1 MGDAVLRMDQL
12 EHVERRHLVEGK
24 GAFER
29 GLGRSSIGHTLSF
42 RLPARELKGAN
53 LGNARAGT
61 VDSLAMPFEVAE
73 STLESLEWARITDAL
88 HIACRTPIGARMLAE
103 SSARDL
109 FEASEAGA
117 RARLDE
123 TSEAR
128 SLLDADEPPP
138 LGGCVDVRP
147 AIGRAEKG
155 GVLEAAELADV
166 RQTLEA
172 LHATLRFFDRRRED
186 APELWEIAAL
196 IGEAPGLET
205 QIGRCLDA
213 AGQVRDSASP
223 TLAAARRDVHKLG
236 GELQTRIERS
246 LQHADIKP
254 HLSDAY
260 YTVRNG
266 RFVLPVKSDS
276 KGHVRGIVHDA
287 SRSGTTLFVEPD
299 GMVELNNKHRQAELT
314 VEREILRVMRE
325 LSAAV
330 ATEAESIYGSLE
342 QLGRLDLAFARGALS
357 RDMDAVLPEIG
368 TEGVFEL
375 PGLRHPLIPS
385 GECVANDLRVGSDFR
400 VLILSGPN
408 AGGKTVALKSIA
420 LAALMVRAGLHVP
433 ADPGARVD
441 LVDRVLADIGDHQ
454 DINESLSTF
463 SAAMA
468 NLAGILRAAGAD
480 TLVCLDEV
488 GVGTDPSEG
497 AAIAQ
502 STLEALADDGAR
514 VITTTHYN
522 LLKEMAEVDARF
534 ENASVEFDPETL
546 APTYRVRIGS
556 PGASSATTVA
566 ARMGVPQG
574 VLDRASALLDREDR
588 RLDRMLAELGA
599 SRALLE
605 SEQAAAATLRAES
618 EQAREEY
625 RTKLARLQER
635 RDKLFG
641 EMRSELD
648 SSFREA
654 HGEVSRIIAELQRAP
669 SSRRAA
675 DAKAKLDS
683 LRDETDRAQKARGL
697 EPKKPADP
705 TETSYAPVDW
715 PKARV
720 GDAVRTPGGGQG
732 TLVALPDRKGRVSV
746 QVSGRKVVLDR
757 DQLTST
763 NAVGAATQAR
773 PKPPDPAPRKEPLP
787 PARIGGIVEVDLRGL
802 RVEEA
807 LERLDVA
814 LDLAAAEG
822 RDEVRVIHGIGT
834 GALKRA
840 VRDHLPRSHYVVETA
855 EASRED
861 GGAGATRAILRK
873 D

>member
-1 MGDAVLRMDQL
+1 
-12 EHVERRHLVEGK
+12 
-24 GAFER
+24 
-29 GLGRSSIGHTLSF
+29 
-42 RLPARELKGAN
+42 
-53 LGNARAGT
+53 
-61 VDSLAMPFEVAE
+61 MPFEVAE

-88 HIACRTPIGARMLAE
+88 HIACRTPIGARILAE
-103 SSARDL
+103 SSTHEL
-109 FEASEAGA
+109 FEQDEQGA
-117 RARLDE
+117 RARLEE

-128 SLLDADEPPP
+128 ALLDGDEPPP
-138 LGGCVDVRP
+138 MGGCADVRS
-147 AIGRAEKG
+147 AIARAEKG
-155 GVLEAAELADV
+155 GVLEASELAEI
-166 RQTLEA
+166 RRTLEV
-172 LHATLRFFDRRRED
+172 LHATRRFFDRRREI
-186 APELWEIAAL
+186 APTLFEIAIQL
-196 IGEAPGLET
+196 GEAPGLEA

-213 AGQVRDSASP
+213 SGEVRDSASP
-223 TLAAARRDVHKLG
+223 TLAGARRDVHRLG

-254 HLSDAY
+254 HLSDSY

-330 ATEAESIYGSLE
+330 AREAESIRASLE
-342 QLGRLDLAFARGALS
+342 RIGHLDLAFARASLS

-368 TEGVFEL
+368 REGVFEL
-375 PGLRHPLIPS
+375 PGLRHPLIPRE
-385 GECVANDLRVGSDFR
+385 ECVANDLRVGRDFC
-400 VLILSGPN
+400 VLLLSGPN

-441 LVDRVLADIGDHQ
+441 LVDCVLADIGDHQ

-468 NLAGILRAAGAD
+468 NLAGILRAAGPD

-514 VITTTHYN
+514 VVTTTHYN
-522 LLKEMAEVDARF
+522 LLKEMAEVDDRF
-534 ENASVEFDPETL
+534 ENASVEFHPETL
-546 APTYRVRIGS
+546 APTYRVRIGA

-566 ARMGVPQG
+566 ARMGMPQG
-574 VLDRASALLDREDR
+574 VLDRASSLLDREDR
-588 RLDRMLAELGA
+588 RLDRMLAELAA
-599 SRALLE
+599 SRAQLE

-618 EQAREEY
+618 EQAREEF

-641 EMRSELD
+641 EMRGELD
-648 SSFREA
+648 ASFRQA
-654 HGEVSRIIAELQRAP
+654 HGEVARIIAELQRAP

-675 DAKAKLDS
+675 DAKAKLES
-683 LRDETDRAQKARGL
+683 LRDETERIQQTRGL
-697 EPKKPADP
+697 EPEPVPFEPDF
-705 TETSYAPVDW
+705 APVDW

-720 GDAVRTPGGGQG
+720 GDAVRTPGGGEG

-746 QVSGRKVVLDR
+746 QVSGRKVVLGR

-763 NAVGAATQAR
+763 VAGSPSAKGLARAPAR
-773 PKPPDPAPRKEPLP
+773 PAVRERREASLP
-787 PARIGGIVEVDLRGL
+787 PARIGGLVEVDLRGL

-822 RDEVRVIHGIGT
+822 RDEMRVIHGIGT

-840 VRDHLPRSHYVVETA
+840 VRDHLPRSHYIVETA
-855 EASRED
+855 EAARED
-861 GGAGATRAILRK
+861 GGAGATRAILNK

>member
-1 MGDAVLRMDQL
+1 
-12 EHVERRHLVEGK
+12 
-24 GAFER
+24 
-29 GLGRSSIGHTLSF
+29 
-42 RLPARELKGAN
+42 
-53 LGNARAGT
+53 
-61 VDSLAMPFEVAE
+61 MPFEVAE
-73 STLESLEWARITDAL
+73 STLESLEWSRIADAL
-88 HIACRTPIGARMLAE
+88 RIACRTPIGALILAE
-103 SSARDL
+103 SSAAGL
-109 FEASEAGA
+109 FEATEEGV
-117 RARLDE
+117 RERLTE

-128 SLLDADEPPP
+128 ALLDHDEPPP
-138 LGGCVDVRP
+138 LGGCADVRDSL
-147 AIGRAEKG
+147 GRAEKG
-155 GVLEAAELADV
+155 GVLEAAELSEV
-166 RQTLEA
+166 RRTVETMRSTL
-172 LHATLRFFDRRRED
+172 HFFDRRRENS
-186 APELWEIAAL
+186 PELFEIAVH
-196 IGEAPGLET
+196 IEEAPGLEA

-213 AGQVRDSASP
+213 NGEVRDGASP
-223 TLAAARRDVHKLG
+223 ALAQARRDAHRLG
-236 GELQTRIERS
+236 GELQTRIERA
-246 LQHADIKP
+246 LQHADVKP

-266 RFVLPVKSDS
+266 RFVLPVKSDA

-299 GMVELNNKHRQAELT
+299 GMVDLNNKHRQAELT

-330 ATEAESIYGSLE
+330 AREADSIRNSLDRI
-342 QLGRLDLAFARGALS
+342 GRLDLAFARGTLS

-368 TEGVFEL
+368 RAGVFEL
-375 PGLRHPLIPS
+375 GGLRHPLIPAD
-385 GECVANDLRVGSDFR
+385 ECVSNDLRVGADFR

-420 LAALMVRAGLHVP
+420 LAALLVRAGMHVP
-433 ADPGARVD
+433 AHPGARVD

-468 NLAGILRAAGAD
+468 NLAGILRAAGPD

-546 APTYRVRIGS
+546 APTYRVRIGA

-566 ARMGVPQG
+566 ARMGMPQG

-588 RLDRMLAELGA
+588 RLDQMLSELAA

-605 SEQAAAATLRAES
+605 SEKAAAASLRAES

-625 RTKLARLQER
+625 RGKLARLQER
-635 RDKLFG
+635 RDKLFD
-641 EMRSELD
+641 EMRGELD
-648 SSFREA
+648 ASFRDA

-675 DAKAKLDS
+675 DAKTKLES
-683 LRDETDRAQKARGL
+683 LRDETERVQEERGFV
-697 EPKKPADP
+697 PTPAED
-705 TETSYAPVDW
+705 APSAAPIDW

-720 GDAVRTPGGGQG
+720 GDAVRTPGGGDG
-732 TLVALPDRKGRVSV
+732 TLLSLPDRRGRVSV
-746 QVSGRKVVLDR
+746 QVSGRKVVLGR
-757 DQLTST
+757 DQLTSL
-763 NAVGAATQAR
+763 AGPPLDQAPSR
-773 PKPPDPAPRKEPLP
+773 PRERDAQPLP
-787 PARIGGIVEVDLRGL
+787 PARIGGLVEADLRGL

-807 LERLDVA
+807 IERLDVV

-822 RDEVRVIHGIGT
+822 RDEIRVIHGIGT
-834 GALKRA
+834 GALRRA
-840 VRDHLPRSHYVVETA
+840 VREHLPRSHYVVETV
-855 EASRED
+855 EAAREE

>member
-1 MGDAVLRMDQL
+1 
-12 EHVERRHLVEGK
+12 
-24 GAFER
+24 
-29 GLGRSSIGHTLSF
+29 
-42 RLPARELKGAN
+42 
-53 LGNARAGT
+53 
-61 VDSLAMPFEVAE
+61 MPFEVAE
-73 STLESLEWARITDAL
+73 STLESLEWARITAAL
-88 HIACRTPIGARMLAE
+88 RIACRTPIGARLLAE
-103 SSARDL
+103 SSAHDL
-109 FEASEAGA
+109 FEPTEEGA
-117 RARLDE
+117 RARLAE

-128 SLLDADEPPP
+128 ALLDADEPPP
-138 LGGCVDVRP
+138 MGGCADLRP
-147 AIGRAEKG
+147 AIARAEKG
-155 GVLEAAELADV
+155 GVLEAAELAEV
-166 RQTLEA
+166 RRTLEA
-172 LHATLRFFDRRRED
+172 LHATLRFFDRRREV
-186 APELWEIAAL
+186 APTLFETAIH
-196 IGEAPGLET
+196 IGEAPGLEA

-213 AGQVRDSASP
+213 GGEVRDTASP
-223 TLAAARRDVHKLG
+223 TLAAARRDVNRLG

-246 LQHADIKP
+246 LQHTDIKP

-330 ATEAESIYGSLE
+330 AREAESIRTSLE
-342 QLGRLDLAFARGALS
+342 RIGRLDLAFARATLS

-375 PGLRHPLIPS
+375 PGLRHPLIPRD
-385 GECVANDLRVGSDFR
+385 ECVANDLRVGRDFR
-400 VLILSGPN
+400 ILILSGPN

-420 LAALMVRAGLHVP
+420 LAALLVRAGLHVP

-441 LVDRVLADIGDHQ
+441 LVECVLTDIGDHQ
-454 DINESLSTF
+454 DISESLSTF

-468 NLAGILRAAGAD
+468 NLADILRAAGPD

-522 LLKEMAEVDARF
+522 LLKEMAEVDDRF

-546 APTYRVRIGS
+546 APTYRVRIGA

-566 ARMGVPQG
+566 ARMGMPQG
-574 VLDRASALLDREDR
+574 VLDRASSLLDREDR
-588 RLDRMLAELGA
+588 RLDRMLAELAA
-599 SRALLE
+599 SRAQLE

-618 EQAREEY
+618 EQAREEF

-641 EMRSELD
+641 EMRGELD
-648 SSFREA
+648 ASFREA
-654 HGEVSRIIAELQRAP
+654 HGEVARIIAELQRAP

-675 DAKAKLDS
+675 DAKAKLES
-683 LRDETDRAQKARGL
+683 LRDETQRVQKARGL
-697 EPKKPADP
+697 EPEQTP
-705 TETSYAPVDW
+705 TEPGFAPVDW

-720 GDAVRTPGGGQG
+720 GDPVRTPGGGEG

-746 QVSGRKVVLDR
+746 RVSGRKVVLGR

-763 NAVGAATQAR
+763 TSRREPANGRAR
-773 PKPPDPAPRKEPLP
+773 PESRKPRNEPLP
-787 PARIGGIVEVDLRGL
+787 PARIGGLVEVDLRGL

-822 RDEVRVIHGIGT
+822 RDEMRVIHGIGT

-855 EASRED
+855 EAARED

>member
-1 MGDAVLRMDQL
+1 
-12 EHVERRHLVEGK
+12 
-24 GAFER
+24 
-29 GLGRSSIGHTLSF
+29 
-42 RLPARELKGAN
+42 
-53 LGNARAGT
+53 
-61 VDSLAMPFEVAE
+61 MPFEVAE
-73 STLESLEWARITDAL
+73 STLESLEWSQIADAL
-88 HIACRTPIGARMLAE
+88 RIACRTPIGALILAE
-103 SSARDL
+103 SSAAGL
-109 FEASEAGA
+109 FEATEEGV
-117 RARLDE
+117 RERLAE

-128 SLLDADEPPP
+128 ALLDHDEPPP
-138 LGGCVDVRP
+138 LGGCADVRDSL
-147 AIGRAEKG
+147 GRAEKG
-155 GVLEAAELADV
+155 GVLEAAELSEV
-166 RQTLEA
+166 RRTLEA
-172 LHATLRFFDRRRED
+172 MRSTQHFFDRRRAD
-186 APELWEIAAL
+186 SPELFEIAAH
-196 IGEAPGLET
+196 IEEAPGLEA

-213 AGQVRDSASP
+213 NGEVRDCASP
-223 TLAAARRDVHKLG
+223 ALAQARRDAHRLG
-236 GELQTRIERS
+236 GELQTRIERA
-246 LQHADIKP
+246 LQHADVKP

-266 RFVLPVKSDS
+266 RFVLPVKSDA

-299 GMVELNNKHRQAELT
+299 GMVDLNNKHRQAELT

-330 ATEAESIYGSLE
+330 AREADSIRNSLDRI
-342 QLGRLDLAFARGALS
+342 GRLDLAFARGTLS

-368 TEGVFEL
+368 RAGVFEL
-375 PGLRHPLIPS
+375 GGLRHPLIPAD
-385 GECVANDLRVGSDFR
+385 ECVSNDLRVGADFR

-420 LAALMVRAGLHVP
+420 LAALLVRAGMHVP
-433 ADPGARVD
+433 ANPGARVD

-468 NLAGILRAAGAD
+468 NLAGILRAAGPD

-514 VITTTHYN
+514 IITTTHYN

-546 APTYRVRIGS
+546 APTYRVRIGA

-566 ARMGVPQG
+566 ARMGMPQG

-588 RLDRMLAELGA
+588 RLDQMLSELAA

-605 SEQAAAATLRAES
+605 SEKAAAASLRAES

-625 RTKLARLQER
+625 RGKLARLQER

-641 EMRSELD
+641 EMRGELD
-648 SSFREA
+648 ASFRDA

-675 DAKAKLDS
+675 DAKTKLES
-683 LRDETDRAQKARGL
+683 LRDETERVQEERGFV
-697 EPKKPADP
+697 PTPAED
-705 TETSYAPVDW
+705 APAAVPIDW

-720 GDAVRTPGGGQG
+720 GDAVRTPGGGEG
-732 TLVALPDRKGRVSV
+732 TLLSLPDRRGRVSV
-746 QVSGRKVVLDR
+746 QVSGRKVVLGR
-757 DQLTST
+757 DQLTSL
-763 NAVGAATQAR
+763 AGPPLDQAPSR
-773 PKPPDPAPRKEPLP
+773 PRERDAQPLP
-787 PARIGGIVEVDLRGL
+787 PARIGGLVEADLRGL

-807 LERLDVA
+807 IERLDVV

-822 RDEVRVIHGIGT
+822 RDEIRVIHGIGT
-834 GALKRA
+834 GALRRA
-840 VRDHLPRSHYVVETA
+840 VREHLPRSHYVVETV
-855 EASRED
+855 EAAREE

>member
-1 MGDAVLRMDQL
+1 
-12 EHVERRHLVEGK
+12 
-24 GAFER
+24 
-29 GLGRSSIGHTLSF
+29 
-42 RLPARELKGAN
+42 
-53 LGNARAGT
+53 
-61 VDSLAMPFEVAE
+61 MPFEVAE
-73 STLESLEWARITDAL
+73 STLESLEWSRISSAL
-88 HIACRTPIGARMLAE
+88 RLACRTPIGALMLAE
-103 SSARDL
+103 SSATGL
-109 FEASEAGA
+109 FEATEEGV
-117 RARLDE
+117 RARLAE

-128 SLLDADEPPP
+128 TLLDHDEPPP
-138 LGGCVDVRP
+138 VGGCADVRD
-147 AIGRAEKG
+147 ALARAEKG
-155 GVLEAAELADV
+155 GVLEAAELSEV
-166 RQTLEA
+166 RRTLEA
-172 LHATLRFFDRRRED
+172 MHATLRFFDRRRED
-186 APELWEIAAL
+186 SPELFEIAVY
-196 IGEAPGLET
+196 IEEAPGLEA

-213 AGQVRDSASP
+213 NGEVRDSASP
-223 TLAAARRDVHKLG
+223 ALARARRDTHRLG
-236 GELQTRIERS
+236 GELQTRIERA
-246 LQHADIKP
+246 LQHADVKP

-266 RFVLPVKSDS
+266 RFVLPVKADA

-299 GMVELNNKHRQAELT
+299 GMVDLNNKHRQAELT

-330 ATEAESIYGSLE
+330 AREADSIRSSLDRI
-342 QLGRLDLAFARGALS
+342 GRLDLAFARGTLS

-368 TEGVFEL
+368 RAGVFEL
-375 PGLRHPLIPS
+375 GGLRHPLIPVD
-385 GECVANDLRVGSDFR
+385 ECVSNDLRVGADFR

-420 LAALMVRAGLHVP
+420 LAALLVRAGMHVP
-433 ADPGARVD
+433 ANPGARVD

-468 NLAGILRAAGAD
+468 NLAAILRAAGPD

-534 ENASVEFDPETL
+534 ENASVEFDPVTL
-546 APTYRVRIGS
+546 APTYRVRIGA

-566 ARMGVPQG
+566 ARMGMPQG

-588 RLDRMLAELGA
+588 RLDQMLSELAA

-605 SEQAAAATLRAES
+605 SEKAAAASLRAES
-618 EQAREEY
+618 EQVREEY
-625 RTKLARLQER
+625 RGKLARLQER

-641 EMRSELD
+641 EMRGELD
-648 SSFREA
+648 ASFREA

-675 DAKAKLDS
+675 DAKTKLES
-683 LRDETDRAQKARGL
+683 LRDETERVQEERGFV
-697 EPKKPADP
+697 PTPAED
-705 TETSYAPVDW
+705 APDAPEAPEAAPIDW

-720 GDAVRTPGGGQG
+720 GDAVRTPGGGEG
-732 TLVALPDRKGRVSV
+732 TLLSLPDRKGRVSV
-746 QVSGRKVVLDR
+746 QVSGRKVVLGR
-757 DQLTST
+757 DQLTSL
-763 NAVGAATQAR
+763 AGPPADQAPSR
-773 PKPPDPAPRKEPLP
+773 PRERDAQPLP
-787 PARIGGIVEVDLRGL
+787 PARIGGLVEADLRGL
-802 RVEEA
+802 RAEEA
-807 LERLDVA
+807 IERLDVV

-822 RDEVRVIHGIGT
+822 RDEIRVIHGIGT
-834 GALKRA
+834 GALRRA
-840 VRDHLPRSHYVVETA
+840 VREHLPRSHYVVETV
-855 EASRED
+855 EAAREE
-861 GGAGATRAILRK
+861 GGAGATRAILSK